1 MVTNMKVK
9 CVVAEGVNRVVVGS
23 FMLREAAEDEVLV
36 KTIFSAISPGT
47 ELRCLAGNEPNAVR
61 FPMITGYSL
70 VGKVLRGAGTIREG
84 DLVFLNGTSVC
95 PAGISSSWG
104 GHISHAIA
112 PASQAVKLPKEI
124 DPRMA
129 AAVSMLSIAMH
140 GAGKAAPL
148 PGDKVLV
155 AGQGLIGQ
163 FVASFMKM
171 AGCRVAVCD
180 PVMFRLDVARRMGI
194 ELTYQVSDGW
204 QDKFRGDFP
213 DGVDTLIDATG
224 SPKAIAANV
233 PLLRAK
239 SWENPYQPSPK
250 LVLLASYPGNIILDY
265 QETLFNKELDVITC
279 RTYLPHERERVI
291 CLLAGG
297 TLDIT
302 PALTATMP
310 ADEAPEAFR
319 LLREDA
325 SHYITIVL
333 DWSGT
338 K

>member
-1 MVTNMKVK
+1 MKVK
-9 CVVAEGVNRVVVGS
+9 CVVAEERNRVVVGS
-23 FMLREAAEDEVLV
+23 FNLREASEGEVLV
-36 KTIFSAISPGT
+36 KTLFSTISPGT
-47 ELRCLAGNEPNAVR
+47 ELRCLAGNEPNAGR

-70 VGKVLRGAGTIREG
+70 AGKVLRGAGTIQEG

-112 PASQAVKLPKEI
+112 SVSQAVKLPKDI
-124 DPRMA
+124 DPKMA
-129 AAVSMLSIAMH
+129 SALSMLSIAMH
-140 GAGKAAPL
+140 GVCRSAPL
-148 PGDKVLV
+148 PGDNVLV

-163 FVASFMKM
+163 FAARFMKM

-180 PVMFRLDVARRMGI
+180 PVMFRLDTARRMGMD
-194 ELTYQVSDGW
+194 LTYQVSSGW

-213 DGVDTLIDATG
+213 DGVDILIDATG
-224 SPKAIAANV
+224 SPQAVAANA

-265 QETLFNKELDVITC
+265 QETLFNKELKIVTC

-291 CLLAGG
+291 RLLAEKS
-297 TLDIT
+297 LDIT
-302 PALTATMP
+302 PLLTATMP
-310 ADEAPEAFR
+310 ADEAAEAFR

-325 SHYITIVL
+325 SRHITIVL
-333 DWSGT
+333 DWSGAT
-338 K
+338 

>member
-1 MVTNMKVK
+1 MRVK

-23 FMLREAAEDEVLV
+23 FMLREASENEVLV

-70 VGKVLRGAGTIREG
+70 AGEVLRGAGAIREG

-112 PASQAVKLPKEI
+112 SASQVVKLPKEI

-129 AAVSMLSIAMH
+129 SAVSMLSIAMH
-140 GAGKAAPL
+140 GVGKAAPL

-163 FVASFMKM
+163 FAASFMKM

-224 SPKAIAANV
+224 SPKAVAANV

-291 CLLAGG
+291 CLLAAGV
-297 TLDIT
+297 LDIT

-310 ADEAPEAFR
+310 VDEAPEAFR

-325 SHYITIVL
+325 NHYITIVL
-333 DWSGT
+333 DWRGA